1 MNVEN
6 FLKAISDKTRLRI
19 INLVLSAKE
28 ICVCDLENVLKLKQS
43 TLSSHLAKLKNSG
56 VLVDSKRGKWS
67 YYRLNERLNHNYQE
81 ILKKVIV
88 EFKKEKIA
96 TEDIEIF
103 QKFKNSCLLTRKVL
117 IVDESNDF
125 LSQIIEYEL
134 SKKEGIEAFSGGISP
149 AKNVSPILKKM
160 YPEAYKNLRFVTK
173 SITNFYDTYF
183 DLLLILSKDN
193 TQLNNIKAKKKAVIN
208 LERDKSAD
216 NEYIKK
222 LIKKCEEYL

>member
-1 MNVEN
+1 MEN

-19 INLVLSAKE
+19 INLVVSAKE

-56 VLVDSKRGKWS
+56 VLVGNKRGKWS
-67 YYRLNERLNHNYQE
+67 YYRLNERFNHDYQE

-149 AKNVSPILKKM
+149 AKKVSPILKKM

-183 DLLLILSKDN
+183 DLLLIIDRDN
-193 TQLNNIKAKKKAVIN
+193 TQLNSIKAKRRTVIKV
-208 LERDKSAD
+208 EKEKCTD

>member
-1 MNVEN
+1 MNVES

-19 INLVLSAKE
+19 INLVLFAKE

-43 TLSSHLAKLKNSG
+43 TLSSHLAKLKSSG
-56 VLVDSKRGKWS
+56 VLVDNKKGKWS
-67 YYRLNERLNHNYQE
+67 YYRLNEGLNQNCQE
-81 ILKKVIV
+81 ILKKVIA
-88 EFKKEKIA
+88 EFKKEKTA

-103 QKFKNSCLLTRKVL
+103 QKFKNSCLLTRRVL

-134 SKKEGIEAFSGGISP
+134 SKKEGVVAYSGGISP

-160 YPEAYKNLRFVTK
+160 YPEAYKNLRFITK
-173 SITNFYDTYF
+173 SITNFYDIYF
-183 DLLLILSKDN
+183 DLLLILDEDS
-193 TQLNNIKAKKKAVIN
+193 TQLNSIKAKRRVVIKV
-208 LERDKSAD
+208 EKEKCIDS
-216 NEYIKK
+216 EYIKK